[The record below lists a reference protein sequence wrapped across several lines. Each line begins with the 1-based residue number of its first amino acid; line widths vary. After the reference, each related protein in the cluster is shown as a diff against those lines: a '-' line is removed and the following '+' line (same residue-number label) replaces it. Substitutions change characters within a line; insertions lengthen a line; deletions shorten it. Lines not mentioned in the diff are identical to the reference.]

1 MNISKAVIFNIILE
15 LSCGNPTFE
24 QELPSLRI
32 VNGRPIAANS
42 YPWLGSVG
50 RSPLHLKPSITGK
63 QE

>member
-1 MNISKAVIFNIILE
+1 MNINIILE

-24 QELPSLRI
+24 QELPLLRI

-50 RSPLHLKPSITGK
+50 RSPLYLKPSIAEK
-63 QE
+63 QEKLKP